1 MPLNLPPR
9 LSTKRGRCQHT
20 LAGSFYKR
28 HAVRQVLTP
37 EDVSDRL
44 PPTACQCR
52 GSEALSSPS
61 RGAFHLSLTV
71 LVHYRW
77 PGVSAPWRVVPPA
90 SHRISRVPWYSGIP
104 STNPVS
110 GVRYGTLTRSGGPS
124 QTLRVPAT
132 PLMCDG
138 PKTAA
143 DAILQPQ
150 RPLPLTAASLVWAP
164 ARFARH
170 YYGLLHPQNSRP
182 VSGNHSCERLLLI
195 LLPRGTEMFQFPRY
209 PPAVLPRWSR
219 PITDGGLPHSDSV
232 GSSLAC
238 SSPTTFR
245 RAPRPSSAPGP

>member
-1 MPLNLPPR
+1 MGRNPPQR
-9 LSTKRGRCQHT
+9 I
-20 LAGSFYKR
+20 
-28 HAVRQVLTP
+28 
-37 EDVSDRL
+37 

-90 SHRISRVPWYSGIP
+90 SHRVSRAPWYSGSSLRNRVRP
-104 STNPVS
+104 
-110 GVRYGTLTRSGGPS
+110 VRYGTLTRSGGPS
-124 QTLRVPAT
+124 QTLRVDPTSLRCPRCRRPAT
-132 PLMCDG
+132 PYNPNPHRLA
-138 PKTAA
+138 T
-143 DAILQPQ
+143 
-150 RPLPLTAASLVWAP
+150 VWAGLG
-164 ARFARH
+164 ARPGSLATTT
-170 YYGLLHPQNSRP
+170 GLSTRRCPHQTGGSLP
-182 VSGNHSCERLLLI
+182 CERLLLI
-195 LLPRGTEMFQFPRY
+195 LLPRGTEMFQFPRC

-219 PITDGGLPHSDSV
+219 PITDEGLPHSDSV